1 MNVEDLPYTT
11 LLASGAMKDGVK
23 RLCNENI
30 FAVLI
35 MSILVCVLYSSLS
48 KGDVYH
54 TSSRPNK
61 VQLLDEAIVKPC
73 HLFIRANTY
82 LFIYLHRRCL
92 IDSCWFGVSFAG
104 IFFNAPEST
113 NGMII
118 LDSVAVY

>member
-11 LLASGAMKDGVK
+11 LLASGAMKDGVKVK

-61 VQLLDEAIVKPC
+61 VQLLD
-73 HLFIRANTY
+73 
-82 LFIYLHRRCL
+82 
-92 IDSCWFGVSFAG
+92 
-104 IFFNAPEST
+104 
-113 NGMII
+113 
-118 LDSVAVY
+118 

>member
-30 FAVLI
+30 LAVLI

-61 VQLLDEAIVKPC
+61 VQLSDGAIVKPC
-73 HLFIRANTY
+73 HLFILIHSSVCTGDASSFRAV
-82 LFIYLHRRCL
+82 LCRKPLC
-92 IDSCWFGVSFAG
+92 
-104 IFFNAPEST
+104 
-113 NGMII
+113 
-118 LDSVAVY
+118 

>member
-61 VQLLDEAIVKPC
+61 VQLSDGAIVKPC
-73 HLFIRANTY
+73 HLFILANSY
-82 LFIYLHRRCL
+82 LFIRLSAQEMPHRFER
-92 IDSCWFGVSFAG
+92 FFAG
-104 IFFNAPEST
+104 NIFVERT
-113 NGMII
+113 QEHTR
-118 LDSVAVY
+118 D